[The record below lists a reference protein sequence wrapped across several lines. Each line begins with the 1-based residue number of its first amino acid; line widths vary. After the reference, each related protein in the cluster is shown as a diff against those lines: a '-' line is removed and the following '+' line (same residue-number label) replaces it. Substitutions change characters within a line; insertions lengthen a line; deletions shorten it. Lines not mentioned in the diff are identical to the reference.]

1 VTSPL
6 AGAAV
11 LLAFAAAWELR
22 GALEGRVGRRA
33 SAVLSRISGG
43 RTGSIDE
50 TASRLG
56 LPGRIARA
64 GLGGRLAPEAV
75 VIAKLG
81 GVLAGALVAASVSP
95 ALPAR
100 MAPVGAGMLV
110 VAGFVAPD
118 ALLERAARRRRERFV
133 AALPDAL
140 DMLAVGAASGR
151 NPTLVFGEIAGGTA
165 GPLAVELGGA
175 VAEIECGESPREALA
190 ALRARIGGA
199 EVGALAAA
207 LERSRSYGSP
217 LAEQL
222 HAQATALRRDARRR
236 IDERA
241 ARAAPKIQ
249 LVVALVLVPSVLLM
263 IGAAI
268 IAHSDALFGA
278 L

>member
-1 VTSPL
+1 MTAML
-6 AGAAV
+6 AAGAV
-11 LLAFAAAWELR
+11 LLAFAAVWELR
-22 GALEGRVGRRA
+22 GALEGRVSGPAGALLAR
-33 SAVLSRISGG
+33 LTGG
-43 RTGSIDE
+43 RTRSLDD
-50 TASRLG
+50 AVSRLG
-56 LPGRIARA
+56 LEGRIDRA
-64 GLGGRLAPEAV
+64 GLAGRLPAEAV
-75 VIAKLG
+75 VAAKLG
-81 GVLAGALVAASVSP
+81 SAVVGGIAAVVVSP
-95 ALPAR
+95 VLPAR
-100 MAPVGAGMLV
+100 LAAVGAGILV

-118 ALLERAARRRRERFV
+118 ALLERIGRQRRERFV
-133 AALPDAL
+133 AVLPDAL

-151 NPTLVFGEIAGGTA
+151 NATVVFAEIAGGST
-165 GPLAVELGGA
+165 GPLAVELAAA
-175 VAEIECGESPREALA
+175 VAEIECGVPTRDALA
-190 ALRARIGGA
+190 SLRDRIPGA

-278 L
+278 V